1 VVFAAASPLAP
12 SLKGFLCGVRRPAG
26 SPFSSPGVAL
36 CFAAASRAETADGAE
51 AALHHLQP
59 RLGMQSVGFLLPR
72 PQRHGTEGQA
82 DYIAACVAAVCAAE
96 RGVPIAA
103 LVSVGAAAAE
113 PVRLYARRCTAA
125 SAGDSGE
132 GTGTVGGGGGRPLAP
147 APPPQLRRGIRL
159 ALLGGLTPTPLPGT
173 VAPAA
178 DACAVPPGWRGLAVR
193 SLGRV
198 AARAAMAVH
207 ALAARERGGGACAL
221 HVLDDGTP
229 EEGERFLTA
238 AARAFNDWCE
248 GARRLRGPDVGGGA
262 AEGSSLLC
270 GGGSD
275 GGESDGGES
284 DGGERGGLERSRC
297 GTARLRGQALGCV
310 GAAAVAAEL
319 RGSVEAA
326 GARASRVSA
335 VDLGENEVG
344 DAGAAA
350 LAASLRAGCG
360 VTSLHLSCNAIG
372 PAGAAALAS
381 ALCGGGSL
389 RHLHLDANQVC
400 DLFRPRVLPR
410 KGALSPPSTPQLRAV
425 GAAAFSS
432 ALRAPPAGRRAV
444 LHTLAL
450 DDNYLGCCGAAAVA
464 AALPTP
470 ALAALRA
477 LGLARNAI
485 RAAGAAALAAAL
497 PAVALESLDLRD
509 NGLGSGICALAAALR
524 RNATLSSLD
533 LRDNGVAAEGVEALA
548 AALQAGNKSLCTL
561 GTGFIREAGRV
572 VAAAASAAAAARVS
586 ARAGAGAG
594 AGAGGGG
601 LSPAEAEALAGLP
614 PPPHVVLAAGLRA
627 NAEASRGGEGGAEGS
642 PTVAGA
648 EAQREGAPR
657 AAPRT
662 TLGERYRMRM
672 LGGGPV
678 GEGGGSSGGRHE
690 GV

>member
-1 VVFAAASPLAP
+1 MLSSPTPSPGDYNAFNQGPTWAGGTTRRLGRRANSFRGDCCRIHTAKPDNLSHREALHSLLSSGDSSLSHLAPVLLGESLASLAARIQDSRPAALTHLKLLGVQSLRDRQSLINRVSRAAREGLLRCSVRAPVASDSLSAVEAALAALSALTDPKLEAADGDSSDASTHSRTTAVRMALLKGLGLSDASARKLLDRQPLDAAALAALLPAGELAIACQELGMPAAQARAVCDRCLDGSPATGGATPDRAAAVEERLEIERRRRVEAE
-12 SLKGFLCGVRRPAG
+12 SEAARAAGFLCGVRRAAG

-198 AARAAMAVH
+198 AARAAMA
-207 ALAARERGGGACAL
+207 
-221 HVLDDGTP
+221 
-229 EEGERFLTA
+229 GERFLTA

-262 AEGSSLLC
+262 AEG
-270 GGGSD
+270 
-275 GGESDGGES
+275 
-284 DGGERGGLERSRC
+284 
-297 GTARLRGQALGCV
+297 
-310 GAAAVAAEL
+310 
-319 RGSVEAA
+319 
-326 GARASRVSA
+326 
-335 VDLGENEVG
+335 
-344 DAGAAA
+344 
-350 LAASLRAGCG
+350 
-360 VTSLHLSCNAIG
+360 
-372 PAGAAALAS
+372 
-381 ALCGGGSL
+381 
-389 RHLHLDANQVC
+389 
-400 DLFRPRVLPR
+400 
-410 KGALSPPSTPQLRAV
+410 
-425 GAAAFSS
+425 
-432 ALRAPPAGRRAV
+432 
-444 LHTLAL
+444 
-450 DDNYLGCCGAAAVA
+450 
-464 AALPTP
+464 
-470 ALAALRA
+470 
-477 LGLARNAI
+477 
-485 RAAGAAALAAAL
+485 
-497 PAVALESLDLRD
+497 D

-524 RNATLSSLD
+524 RNATLSSVD
-533 LRDNGVAAEGVEALA
+533 LGDNGVAAEGVEALA

-561 GTGFIREAGRV
+561 GTGFIREAGR
-572 VAAAASAAAAARVS
+572 
-586 ARAGAGAG
+586 
-594 AGAGGGG
+594 
-601 LSPAEAEALAGLP
+601 ALAGLP